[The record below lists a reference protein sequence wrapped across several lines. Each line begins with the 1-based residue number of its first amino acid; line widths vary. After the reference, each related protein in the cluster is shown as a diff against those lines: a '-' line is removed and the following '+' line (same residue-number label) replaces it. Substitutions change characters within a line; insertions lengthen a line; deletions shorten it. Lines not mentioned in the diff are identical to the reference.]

1 MTFFDF
7 HVENFSFFF
16 RSPTCT
22 ELSVISFTTPIIL
35 RLRRHE
41 SFTIQNIY
49 ISQHK
54 QSRFSSIQQ
63 IIFFSLKN
71 FHPTTSSHNLTP
83 FQTKKP
89 SEPIYAE
96 PSKIPQPVASN
107 SNSSSSMH
115 FEEYEGVTFRNPP
128 QASTQL
134 NVTAPQTNR
143 KSETIRSDQSAVTET
158 TGKDEEK
165 NRHSDSQL
173 LKDVDQQPEDST
185 TRPSRKYHSKSFSLS
200 ENRIAAAAG
209 SNLFHQ
215 NRELWE
221 KRAELQSQQSLTT
234 SRILSRNRIAPDL
247 VMDLPFPV
255 SKDCPTRSS
264 RDSLDIDAEDLTSA
278 ERFAQPNQCTL
289 KKNERFSNESYE
301 SSKKEV
307 KLDFKNGDKPK
318 AEVKP
323 QEISMNTADSSDDSP
338 RSSTDRSK
346 LDDVL
351 HIEEEPSKEIHKS
364 PIPARNTKKFV
375 TQFADLHLT
384 GGCLSSSTESPQTG
398 NGPPP
403 GQQTLSSFKP
413 QVKVK
418 PQLMKKP
425 LVLPP
430 TTPEMSRRSHD

>member
-1 MTFFDF
+1 
-7 HVENFSFFF
+7 
-16 RSPTCT
+16 
-22 ELSVISFTTPIIL
+22 
-35 RLRRHE
+35 
-41 SFTIQNIY
+41 
-49 ISQHK
+49 
-54 QSRFSSIQQ
+54 
-63 IIFFSLKN
+63 
-71 FHPTTSSHNLTP
+71 
-83 FQTKKP
+83 
-89 SEPIYAE
+89 
-96 PSKIPQPVASN
+96 
-107 SNSSSSMH
+107 MH
-115 FEEYEGVTFRNPP
+115 FEEYEGVTFRNPL
-128 QASTQL
+128 QASSQL
-134 NVTAPQTNR
+134 NIVPTQTNR
-143 KSETIRSDQSAVTET
+143 KSETVRSEQSAVTESP
-158 TGKDEEK
+158 GKEDEK

-173 LKDVDQQPEDST
+173 LKDVETQPDDSNNS
-185 TRPSRKYHSKSFSLS
+185 RPSRKYHSKSFSLS
-200 ENRIAAAAG
+200 ENRIAAG

-234 SRILSRNRIAPDL
+234 TRILSRNRIGPDL
-247 VMDLPFPV
+247 VMDLPFQV
-255 SKDCPTRSS
+255 QDCPARTS
-264 RDSLDIDAEDLTSA
+264 RDSLDIDSEDLTSA
-278 ERFAQPNQCTL
+278 ERFAAPNQCTL
-289 KKNERFSNESYE
+289 KKNERFSSDSYE
-301 SSKKEV
+301 SKKEV
-307 KLDFKNGDKPK
+307 KLDFKGVDKPK

-323 QEISMNTADSSDDSP
+323 QEISLNTDNGDDTANQ

-351 HIEEEPSKEIHKS
+351 HIVEEPSKEIQKS

-384 GGCLSSSTESPQTG
+384 GGCFSSTEAPAG

>member
-1 MTFFDF
+1 
-7 HVENFSFFF
+7 
-16 RSPTCT
+16 
-22 ELSVISFTTPIIL
+22 
-35 RLRRHE
+35 
-41 SFTIQNIY
+41 
-49 ISQHK
+49 
-54 QSRFSSIQQ
+54 
-63 IIFFSLKN
+63 
-71 FHPTTSSHNLTP
+71 
-83 FQTKKP
+83 
-89 SEPIYAE
+89 
-96 PSKIPQPVASN
+96 
-107 SNSSSSMH
+107 MH
-115 FEEYEGVTFRNPP
+115 FEEYEGVTFRNPS
-128 QASTQL
+128 QASSQL
-134 NVTAPQTNR
+134 NIVPVQTNR
-143 KSETIRSDQSAVTET
+143 KSETLRSDQTAVTET
-158 TGKDEEK
+158 PAKEDDK

-173 LKDVDQQPEDST
+173 LKDVETQPEDSNG
-185 TRPSRKYHSKSFSLS
+185 RPSRKYHSKSFSLS
-200 ENRIAAAAG
+200 ENRIAAAG

-234 SRILSRNRIAPDL
+234 TRILSRNRIAPDL

-264 RDSLDIDAEDLTSA
+264 RDSLDIDSEDLTSA
-278 ERFAQPNQCTL
+278 ERFAAPNQCTL
-289 KKNERFSNESYE
+289 KKNERFSGDSYE
-301 SSKKEV
+301 SKKEV
-307 KLDFKNGDKPK
+307 KLDFKGVDKPK

-323 QEISMNTADSSDDSP
+323 QEISSNTDSDDSQ

-346 LDDVL
+346 FDDVL

-384 GGCLSSSTESPQTG
+384 GGCLSANEAPTG

-403 GQQTLSSFKP
+403 AQQTLSSFKP

-430 TTPEMSRRSHD
+430 TTPEMSRRNHD

>member
-1 MTFFDF
+1 
-7 HVENFSFFF
+7 
-16 RSPTCT
+16 
-22 ELSVISFTTPIIL
+22 
-35 RLRRHE
+35 
-41 SFTIQNIY
+41 
-49 ISQHK
+49 
-54 QSRFSSIQQ
+54 
-63 IIFFSLKN
+63 
-71 FHPTTSSHNLTP
+71 
-83 FQTKKP
+83 
-89 SEPIYAE
+89 
-96 PSKIPQPVASN
+96 
-107 SNSSSSMH
+107 MH
-115 FEEYEGVTFRNPP
+115 FEEYEGVTFRNPS
-128 QASTQL
+128 QASSQS
-134 NVTAPQTNR
+134 NVATVQTNR
-143 KSETIRSDQSAVTET
+143 KSETIRSDQSAVTESP
-158 TGKDEEK
+158 GKEDEK

-173 LKDVDQQPEDST
+173 LKDVETQPDDSNS
-185 TRPSRKYHSKSFSLS
+185 RPSRKYHSKSFSLS
-200 ENRIAAAAG
+200 ENRIAAAG

-234 SRILSRNRIAPDL
+234 TRILSRNRIAPDL

-264 RDSLDIDAEDLTSA
+264 RDSLDIDSEDLTSA
-278 ERFAQPNQCTL
+278 ERFAAPNQCTL
-289 KKNERFSNESYE
+289 KKNERFSSDSYE
-301 SSKKEV
+301 SKKEV
-307 KLDFKNGDKPK
+307 KLDFKGVVDKPK

-323 QEISMNTADSSDDSP
+323 QEISTDSSDDSQ
-338 RSSTDRSK
+338 RSSMDRNK

-384 GGCLSSSTESPQTG
+384 GGCLNATEASTG

-430 TTPEMSRRSHD
+430 TTPEMTRRNHD